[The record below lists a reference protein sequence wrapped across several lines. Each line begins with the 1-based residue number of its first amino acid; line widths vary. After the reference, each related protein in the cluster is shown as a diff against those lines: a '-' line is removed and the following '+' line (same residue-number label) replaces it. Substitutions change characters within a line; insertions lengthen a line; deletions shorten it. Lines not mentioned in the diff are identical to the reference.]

1 MKFGSTVASAF
12 TSVGLGSMFSGTS
25 AEQYGAMPLPGHED
39 ATVVPANVV
48 LIGAPSVE
56 VKSTVPDRLTEVY
69 ESNDPEALKYPC
81 TACTIH
87 AGETIPIQLSFTR
100 SVPGSDIDKTYETW
114 GVSKLSSLA

>member
-12 TSVGLGSMFSGTS
+12 TAVGLGSVFTSGTN
-25 AEQYGAMPLPGHED
+25 AEQYGSMPLPGHED

-69 ESNDPEALKYPC
+69 ESNDPEALSIR
-81 TACTIH
+81 AQRVQSMR
-87 AGETIPIQLSFTR
+87 ERRSLSN
-100 SVPGSDIDKTYETW
+100 
-114 GVSKLSSLA
+114 